1 MRRLGLLLLL
11 LVAVAYPA
19 TAQIRAS
26 VTMTLD
32 SSGKQ
37 PMVKLSRLLDEREWR
52 QAAQQG
58 VAVRVAWTVTQWRKG
73 GLLGDN
79 AMQTVRWTDLIQP
92 QALLGTYDFRRV
104 YPTRAEEPR
113 SYATLDQLNV
123 VEFGAPI
130 PLRLTLPTRSG
141 EYYYSAEV
149 ALSTLDGDDLDRI
162 TRFQGQNSGAL
173 WNWLTRTVGSL
184 FLPGTRLPTVRTPT
198 FRIGG

>member
-1 MRRLGLLLLL
+1 MRRPGLLLLL
-11 LVAVAYPA
+11 LLAVARPV

-32 SSGKQ
+32 STGTQ
-37 PMVKLSRLLDEREWR
+37 PMLRLTHLLDEREWR

-79 AMQTVRWTDLIQP
+79 ATQTVRWTDLIQP
-92 QALLGTYDFRRV
+92 QALLGTFDFRRV
-104 YPTRAEEPR
+104 YPNRADEPR
-113 SYATLDQLNV
+113 SYSTLDQLNV
-123 VEFGAPI
+123 AEFGAPI
-130 PLRLTLPTRSG
+130 PLRLTLPTRRG

-162 TRFQGQNSGAL
+162 TRGQNSGAL
-173 WNWLTRTVGSL
+173 WSWLTRTVGSL

-198 FRIGG
+198 FRIP